1 MYLPHVLRMAGGVPF
16 RLAAVGPQ
24 FYVVGKYSK
33 VRAKRIQA
41 VEGLWGTAISSK
53 EVLYE
58 LDE

>member
-1 MYLPHVLRMAGGVPF
+1 MAGGVPF